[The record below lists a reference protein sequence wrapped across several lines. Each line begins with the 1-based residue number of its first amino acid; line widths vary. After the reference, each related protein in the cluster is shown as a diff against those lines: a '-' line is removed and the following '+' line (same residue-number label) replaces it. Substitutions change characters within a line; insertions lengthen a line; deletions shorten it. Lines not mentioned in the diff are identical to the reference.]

1 MNMRKRDVRGVSPNV
16 ATIILVIIILVIA
29 LIIFL
34 WIRGLIGES
43 IIKFDGRSVER
54 ACEVVD
60 FSVSYSN
67 GDLAVINNGE
77 IPIYDFNL
85 KVVRRGGSE
94 TDKFSEIFAGSGTP
108 FDSTTLKMGGSFL
121 GTLPEGYADD
131 ATSLVLTPILM
142 GKGANSGT
150 QKTSACNEKFAKTVK
165 L

>member
-1 MNMRKRDVRGVSPNV
+1 MKKGDVRGVSPNV

-29 LIIFL
+29 LIVFL

-54 ACEVVD
+54 ACETVD
-60 FSVSYSN
+60 FSVSYSEGN
-67 GDLAVINNGE
+67 LAVINNGD
-77 IPIYDFNL
+77 IPIYDLNV
-85 KVVRRGGSE
+85 KVVRRGSSE
-94 TDKFSEIFAGSGTP
+94 TDKFSEIFKGSSTP
-108 FDSTTLKMGGSFL
+108 FDSTKLKMGGSFL
-121 GTLPEGYADD
+121 GILPEGYTTG
-131 ATSLVLTPILM
+131 ATSLIFTPILM

>member
-1 MNMRKRDVRGVSPNV
+1 MKKGDVRGVSPNV

-29 LIIFL
+29 LIVFL

-54 ACEVVD
+54 ACETVD
-60 FSVSYSN
+60 FSVSYSEGN
-67 GDLAVINNGE
+67 LAVINNGD
-77 IPIYDFNL
+77 IPIYDFNG

-94 TDKFSEIFAGSGTP
+94 TDKFSEIFQGT
-108 FDSTTLKMGGSFL
+108 FDSAKLKMGGSFS
-121 GTLPEGYADD
+121 GTLPEGYEDE
-131 ATSLVLTPILM
+131 ATSLIFTPILM